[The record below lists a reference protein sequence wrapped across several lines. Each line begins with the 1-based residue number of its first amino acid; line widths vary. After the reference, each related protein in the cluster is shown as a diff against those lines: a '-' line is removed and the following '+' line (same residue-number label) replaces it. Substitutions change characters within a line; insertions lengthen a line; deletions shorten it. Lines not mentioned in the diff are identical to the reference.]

1 MYWQLCPPFYFHPIG
16 RGPLR
21 ITSFGN
27 RGVLFETE
35 CFGDSGESVP
45 TLKCIR
51 CVYFKTLWVDRPLL
65 RTIVVVFEIETII
78 FWIFDRY
85 LRKKRKKNR
94 EGSFLI
100 FEGGERNGKYFISTY
115 KISLE
120 SIRVKRNF
128 IF

>member
-51 CVYFKTLWVDRPLL
+51 CVYFKTLWVDRLL

-78 FWIFDRY
+78 FWIIDRY
-85 LRKKRKKNR
+85 LRKKRKKLNDK
-94 EGSFLI
+94 I
-100 FEGGERNGKYFISTY
+100 ITVDER
-115 KISLE
+115 
-120 SIRVKRNF
+120 
-128 IF
+128 